1 MADES
6 IGLTFGQEMPCTRP
20 HALVSPALVIFSS
33 CLFLWARKMQDQE
46 NCSLYCVISTRGNYP
61 SAWGS
66 LPKCTQTCFQ
76 DLLAL
81 FLGLIS

>member
-1 MADES
+1 MAYES

-20 HALVSPALVIFSS
+20 QALVSPALVVILS
-33 CLFLWARKMQDQE
+33 CLFLWARKLQDQE
-46 NCSLYCVISTRGNYP
+46 NCSLYCLISTHGNYP
-61 SAWGS
+61 SAWDS

-81 FLGLIS
+81 SLGLIS